1 MAASRT
7 LPGRLLAALPAG
19 LLAAALLTTPAL
31 AQEQAAPVP
40 REFPRDIAPSKIIL
54 VGDSTT
60 AVIGGWGPS
69 FCARHVTSFAA
80 CLNLARGGRSS
91 RTYMQERS
99 WELALHEASVPGY
112 QHTWVLIQFGHNDQ
126 PGKTRSTELAEEFP
140 GYIRRYVEDTRRAGA
155 IPVLVTPL
163 TRRIFENGRLMND
176 LEPWAE
182 AVRRVAA
189 ETGALLIDLNAES
202 SAAVQAMGEDAAD
215 RFAQLP
221 KGAQPT
227 GQQAPAPA
235 TEVNVVPTAVPHLSF
250 DRTHLGTAGADYFAA
265 MMARLLAQGV
275 PDMRGL
281 LVVQPD
287 PSAPNP

>member
-1 MAASRT
+1 MAISRPLT
-7 LPGRLLAALPAG
+7 RHLLAPLLGGMLAAALPAS
-19 LLAAALLTTPAL
+19 AQDTPA
-31 AQEQAAPVP
+31 PVA
-40 REFPRDIAPSKIIL
+40 REFPRDINPSKIIL

-60 AVIGGWGPS
+60 AVGSGWGSS

-99 WELALHEASVPGY
+99 WELALHEAQVPGY
-112 QHTWVLIQFGHNDQ
+112 QHVWVLIQFGHNDQ

-163 TRRIFENGRLMND
+163 TRRMFENGRLIND

-189 ETGALLIDLNAES
+189 ETGALLIDLHADS
-202 SAAVQAMGEDAAD
+202 HAAVRAMGDAEAN
-215 RFAQLP
+215 RLAQLP
-221 KGAQPT
+221 PGSQAT
-227 GQQAPAPA
+227 GQQPAA
-235 TEVNVVPTAVPHLSF
+235 TTEVNVTPTALAKLSF
-250 DRTHLGTAGADYFAA
+250 DRTHLGTSGANYFAA
-265 MMARLLAQGV
+265 MVARLLAEEV
-275 PDMRGL
+275 SDMRGL
-281 LVVQPD
+281 LVLQPD
-287 PSAPNP
+287 PPTPAP

>member
-1 MAASRT
+1 MQT
-7 LPGRLLAALPAG
+7 IMKHLRLAG
-19 LLAAALLTTPAL
+19 LLALATAHMPASAQDTPSP
-31 AQEQAAPVP
+31 APVA
-40 REFPRDIAPSKIIL
+40 REFPRDITPSKIIL

-99 WELALHEASVPGY
+99 WELALHEAQVPGY
-112 QHTWVLIQFGHNDQ
+112 GHVWVLIQFGHNDQ

-163 TRRIFENGRLMND
+163 TRRMFTNGQLVND

-189 ETGALLIDLNAES
+189 ETGALLVDLNAES
-202 SAAVQAMGEDAAD
+202 SGAVQAMGEAAAD

-221 KGAQPT
+221 PGSQAT
-227 GQQAPAPA
+227 GQAPAA
-235 TEVNVVPTAVPHLSF
+235 TTEVNVVPTAIPRLSF
-250 DRTHLGTAGADYFAA
+250 DRTHLGTDGADYFAA
-265 MMARLLAQGV
+265 MMARLLAGSV

-281 LVVQPD
+281 LVLQPD
-287 PSAPNP
+287 PAPPAP